1 MIRGLALAVKEA
13 VLPHLGTWRSR
24 RVMGIAA
31 SGDPTFSIDEIA
43 EHAVEQYLRDNDI
56 NVAYYSED
64 KGLVHLYEGREPEG
78 ILVID
83 PIDGTRGAIAGFE
96 ACVVSVA
103 WTDYKPAP
111 TLSDVRYASI
121 TEIKGN
127 LTFTAVRGQ
136 GVEIVDS
143 AGKSVSPFLA
153 PTTEIPSMAWTL
165 GTVGAPLDLVFQ
177 IVKEIAN
184 PTTLR
189 GGFFVLNSSA
199 YEITRLV
206 TGQLASVIDVRTR
219 LLREFPETREIFR
232 ECGGGRLVSLF
243 GYDVAAAALIAAEA
257 GCVVTDAWGRDMSQ
271 WNLLDTSES
280 NFGSLIVASNANLH
294 AQLVAKIDAG
304 FEAFKREYQG
314 RG

>member
-1 MIRGLALAVKEA
+1 M
-13 VLPHLGTWRSR
+13 
-24 RVMGIAA
+24 
-31 SGDPTFSIDEIA
+31 
-43 EHAVEQYLRDNDI
+43 
-56 NVAYYSED
+56 
-64 KGLVHLYEGREPEG
+64 
-78 ILVID
+78 
-83 PIDGTRGAIAGFE
+83 
-96 ACVVSVA
+96 
-103 WTDYKPAP
+103 
-111 TLSDVRYASI
+111 
-121 TEIKGN
+121 
-127 LTFTAVRGQ
+127 
-136 GVEIVDS
+136 
-143 AGKSVSPFLA
+143 
-153 PTTEIPSMAWTL
+153 
-165 GTVGAPLDLVFQ
+165 
-177 IVKEIAN
+177 
-184 PTTLR
+184 
-189 GGFFVLNSSA
+189 LNSSA